1 MVRQASSS
9 RTEDTGLV
17 PLCCLQG
24 KHPPRK
30 QFLLLAS
37 CLLPGAAAFC
47 LQQLSA
53 NTACREPLIK
63 GIKQT

>member
-37 CLLPGAAAFC
+37 CQGQQHSASNSSLRILPAE
-47 LQQLSA
+47 
-53 NTACREPLIK
+53 NH
-63 GIKQT
+63 